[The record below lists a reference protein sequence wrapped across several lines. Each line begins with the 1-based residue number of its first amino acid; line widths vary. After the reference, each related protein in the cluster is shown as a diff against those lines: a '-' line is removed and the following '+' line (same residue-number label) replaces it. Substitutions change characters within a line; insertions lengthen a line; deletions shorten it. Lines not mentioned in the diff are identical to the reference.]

1 MLMVHV
7 NMIAP
12 KRIHPRILSTTL
24 ALKYIFKFSNFV
36 MGTIL
41 SQIHSNSSIFFGFFK
56 IMD

>member
-41 SQIHSNSSIFFGFFK
+41 SQYTPYIPILQYFLDFLK
-56 IMD
+56 